1 MFPSDCID
9 DCAFQRSAAGPVR
22 RLTDLVSPSSGMT
35 QPSTL
40 NLLSRGP
47 LFIMSQKASHTSA
60 RLGES
65 QKSSCSPPTT
75 PRHPSHKW
83 PCPIYLLCVSLKPDN
98 INQGL
103 NFKGQVPSPSK
114 NTKLLKWRTSH
125 CTYAPILLHLTPHFA
140 GGPHIATSVQD
151 HTVGL
156 IRPTKDLVRPHTRP
170 EYDLMGPQRVHH
182 LKLSRTAKASLLS
195 SYCSPFS
202 AIRSLETV
210 SFFFFFF

>member
-1 MFPSDCID
+1 MFLSDCID

-65 QKSSCSPPTT
+65 QKSSCSRDPPPTHTT

-83 PCPIYLLCVSLKPDN
+83 PCPIYLLCVSLKPDS

-114 NTKLLKWRTSH
+114 NTKPLKWRTSH

-170 EYDLMGPQRVHH
+170 KHDLMGPQRIHH

-195 SYCSPFS
+195 GYCSPCS
-202 AIRSLETV
+202 AIRNLEMV
-210 SFFFFFF
+210 